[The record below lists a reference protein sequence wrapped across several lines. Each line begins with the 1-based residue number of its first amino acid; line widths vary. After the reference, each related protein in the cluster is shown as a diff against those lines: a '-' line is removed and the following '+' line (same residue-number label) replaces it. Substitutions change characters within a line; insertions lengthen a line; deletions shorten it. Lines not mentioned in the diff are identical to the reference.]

1 LGCTRQRR
9 DHVPPARLQHEHRR
23 PPVRQRL
30 AARPERE
37 RALATRY
44 FHSLPEDRR
53 AALFARW
60 HATGRRDYE
69 ITLAVADQRGAP
81 WTEDDDRYILAN
93 LGQPAREL
101 GLALGRTSWAVYRR
115 RRKLRRLLE
124 TQA

>member
-1 LGCTRQRR
+1 M
-9 DHVPPARLQHEHRR
+9 
-23 PPVRQRL
+23 RQRL

-44 FHSLPEDRR
+44 FESLPEERK
-53 AALFARW
+53 AALFAKW

-93 LGQPAREL
+93 VEQPAREL
-101 GLALGRTSWAVYRR
+101 ALALGRTLWAVYRR
-115 RRKLRRLLE
+115 RRRLRRRLE
-124 TQA
+124 TQTGKTMRRVRRGERV